1 MSFSSTPNHFRHHH
15 NRDEVRDYRVQSP
28 HHARHHHHHHHMDET
43 RDYQVQRADTEAILY
58 DSYPY
63 YANHRHT
70 YDGQYGN
77 TDRTEARRVRAVE
90 YEVYEYAPA
99 HAVKEDVGS
108 KFVDENI
115 NEEADQF
122 IQIEHK
128 KFNMSR
134 WLSKKSG

>member
-28 HHARHHHHHHHMDET
+28 YHSMHHHHHMDET
-43 RDYQVQRADTEAILY
+43 RDYRVQRADTEAILY
-58 DSYPY
+58 DNYPY
-63 YANHRHT
+63 YANRHHT

-77 TDRTEARRVRAVE
+77 TDRMEARRVHATE
-90 YEVYEYAPA
+90 HEVYEYAPA
-99 HAVKEDVGS
+99 HAVNEDMGS
-108 KFVDENI
+108 KFADENI

-122 IQIEHK
+122 IQMEHK
-128 KFNMSR
+128 KFNLIR